1 MFSTEDAFMDMTHS
15 QTINIANGTEV
26 LADISLQNYEILPT
40 SRDKTVMFTA
50 DDGSMDMTQSHTVSI
65 ASGPESL
72 PTSKSMDLN
81 TEKINM
87 PSSVSSLDPGFENFL
102 SSLFKTSGPSVNPGI
117 TKMTSS
123 DGASSDQTNH
133 SLAQN
138 KTQRVDVDKENQ
150 VPTSVPT
157 VIEKSLNTH
166 TKIDQ
171 SSYGNLFHPK
181 SDVSMD
187 VTLGHI
193 ANITSRPGT
202 LPTNKSLDLNAER
215 RSISSSLPRLDPE
228 FENFLA
234 SLFKPSGPRAE
245 PEITTMMPPAGA
257 SSEQTNCSLA
267 QIKTLQA
274 DVDKENQVPTPAV
287 MEKSLNI
294 FGKND
299 QSYGSALY
307 PKNDA
312 SMNIT
317 ETGAAGIQGF
327 PPDDDSFPKQEMYL
341 DHGVSQAA
349 DKTKQQPSS
358 RMLES
363 FNPKGIQFINLFST
377 HSTLVFIK
385 VRSFNLIPCL
395 VCFGDIWCYFIT
407 YN

>member
-15 QTINIANGTEV
+15 QTINIANGTEA
-26 LADISLQNYEILPT
+26 LADISLQNYEIIPV
-40 SRDKTVMFTA
+40 SQEKTVMFTA
-50 DDGSMDMTQSHTVSI
+50 DDGSMDMTQSHTVNI
-65 ASGPESL
+65 ASGPGSL
-72 PTSKSMDLN
+72 PTRKSMDLN
-81 TEKINM
+81 MERRNM

-117 TKMTSS
+117 CRMTSS
-123 DGASSDQTNH
+123 DGASSDQPNC

-157 VIEKSLNTH
+157 LFEKSLNT
-166 TKIDQ
+166 KIEQ

-181 SDVSMD
+181 SDVNMD
-187 VTLGHI
+187 VTLGHV
-193 ANITSRPGT
+193 ANIKSHSGS
-202 LPTNKSLDLNAER
+202 LPANKSLDLNAER
-215 RSISSSLPRLDPE
+215 RSIFSPLPCLDPE

-234 SLFKPSGPRAE
+234 TLFKPNGPRVE
-245 PEITTMMPPAGA
+245 PEIATVMPPVGA
-257 SSEQTNCSLA
+257 SAEQTNSSLA

-274 DVDKENQVPTPAV
+274 DVDKENQVPTSAV

-312 SMNIT
+312 SMDISG
-317 ETGAAGIQGF
+317 TGAAGIQGF
-327 PPDDDSFPKQEMYL
+327 LPDDDSLPKQGVYL
-341 DHGVSQAA
+341 DHRVSQAA

-358 RMLES
+358 RMLVS
-363 FNPKGIQFINLFST
+363 SNPKGIHFINLFST
-377 HSTLVFIK
+377 LVFIE
-385 VRSFNLIPCL
+385 VRSL
-395 VCFGDIWCYFIT
+395 VCSGNVWC
-407 YN
+407 